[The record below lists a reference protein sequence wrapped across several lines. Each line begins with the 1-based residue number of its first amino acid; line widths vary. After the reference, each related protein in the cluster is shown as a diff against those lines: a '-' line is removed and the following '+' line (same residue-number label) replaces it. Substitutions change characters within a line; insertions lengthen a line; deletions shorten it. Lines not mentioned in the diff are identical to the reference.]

1 MVNQPNPATLSDLA
15 AAAHAAAA
23 ANGALAAPGGLHP
36 LGSATVWHSGMG
48 APPGHSLN
56 AAALNNSQAGAS
68 TGASA
73 SAAGSAQPL
82 PGGKGGAAQVVPANS
97 SVQVTLLHFNDWH
110 VRVEP
115 TKGTWCGLCTQY
127 DVDKGK
133 AASLTMSP
141 TIRVSLLRLVS
152 VNGAGSSSN
161 PHMHLFK
168 IYLSNP
174 LTVLTRHPASCTD
187 DENNTVTVVHHA
199 YHRYDTAPAL

>member
-1 MVNQPNPATLSDLA
+1 LPNPATLSERGT
-15 AAAHAAAA
+15 AAHAAAA
-23 ANGALAAPGGLHP
+23 ATGAQAAPAALQP

-56 AAALNNSQAGAS
+56 AAGLNNSGSQATAATS

-82 PGGKGGAAQVVPANS
+82 PGIAPRQPDGKGRAAQAVSANS

-133 AASLTMSP
+133 A
-141 TIRVSLLRLVS
+141 
-152 VNGAGSSSN
+152 
-161 PHMHLFK
+161 
-168 IYLSNP
+168 
-174 LTVLTRHPASCTD
+174 
-187 DENNTVTVVHHA
+187 
-199 YHRYDTAPAL
+199 